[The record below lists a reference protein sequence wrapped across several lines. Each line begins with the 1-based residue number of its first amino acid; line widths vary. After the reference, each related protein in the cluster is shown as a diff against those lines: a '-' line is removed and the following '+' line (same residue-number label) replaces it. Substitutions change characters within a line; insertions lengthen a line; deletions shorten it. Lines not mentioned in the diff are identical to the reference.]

1 MSFSDAIDLGII
13 FIGLYLSIVTIIS
26 MRADNKKL
34 AKLVKAL
41 AENETKTIEQNKLL
55 ETQNALLQEKIKILK
70 RESNNE

>member
-34 AKLVKAL
+34 VKLVKAL
-41 AENETKTIEQNKLL
+41 AENGIKTIEQNKLL
-55 ETQNALLQEKIKILK
+55 ETQNALLQEEIKILK
-70 RESNNE
+70 KENEE

>member
-41 AENETKTIEQNKLL
+41 AENGIKTIEQNKLL
-55 ETQNALLQEKIKILK
+55 ETQNALLQEEVKILK
-70 RESNNE
+70 KENEE

>member
-41 AENETKTIEQNKLL
+41 AENGLKTIEQNKLL
-55 ETQNALLQEKIKILK
+55 ETQNALLQEEIKILK